1 MFDTNFRIADI
12 AATTM
17 TSRHASQCHETIIV
31 QTSWTLFQKASRR
44 GWMRRAWAAIT
55 RRPRRLMTL
64 SSLGSRPYAQH
75 YGGHQTVEIR
85 KIIGSENRIGDFDD
99 RFNPLRGQSKDRWMS
114 VAGARIQGVPL
125 PPVDLIQV
133 GDRYFV
139 RDGHHRISVART
151 FGQHFIEAEVTVY
164 QMSGPLP
171 WEQAAVQPSP
181 VMQPVPLASCT
192 SQGAGSTS

>member
-1 MFDTNFRIADI
+1 MFDTNFRIADL

-17 TSRHASQCHETIIV
+17 TSQHASQGHEAIIV

-55 RRPRRLMTL
+55 RHPRRLIAL
-64 SSLGSRPYAQH
+64 SSLGSGPYAQH

-99 RFNPLRGQSKDRWMS
+99 RFNPLRSQSKDRWMS
-114 VAGARIQGVPL
+114 VAGAEIQSVPL

-151 FGQHFIEAEVTVY
+151 LGRHFVEAEITVY
-164 QMSGPLP
+164 QMAGPLP
-171 WEQAAVQPSP
+171 RGKPAAQPQSTMEP
-181 VMQPVPLASCT
+181 ASTARCM
-192 SQGAGSTS
+192 SQVAGGMS

>member
-1 MFDTNFRIADI
+1 MFDTNFRIADL

-17 TSRHASQCHETIIV
+17 TRHQASQCNEMIIV
-31 QTSWTLFQKASRR
+31 QTSWALFQKASRR

-55 RRPRRLMTL
+55 RRPRRLMIL
-64 SSLGSRPYAQH
+64 SSLGAKPYAQH

-99 RFNPLRGQSKDRWMS
+99 RFNPLRSQSKDRWMS
-114 VAGARIQGVPL
+114 VAGAQIQGVPL

-171 WEQAAVQPSP
+171 WETGCSPAVACDTANAPGKLH
-181 VMQPVPLASCT
+181 V
-192 SQGAGSTS
+192 AGGR

>member
-1 MFDTNFRIADI
+1 MFDTSFRIADI
-12 AATTM
+12 AAITM
-17 TSRHASQCHETIIV
+17 TSCHGSQCHGAIII

-55 RRPRRLMTL
+55 RHPHRLLTL
-64 SSLGSRPYAQH
+64 SSLGSRPFTQH
-75 YGGHQTVEIR
+75 YGGGQTVEIS

-99 RFNPLRGQSKDRWMS
+99 QFHPLRSQSKDRWMS

-151 FGQHFIEAEVTVY
+151 LGQHFIEAEVTVY
-164 QMSGPLP
+164 QMSGLLP
-171 WEQAAVQPSP
+171 WELAAVQPPP
-181 VMQPVPLASCT
+181 VIQPAPLASFT
-192 SQGAGSTS
+192 SQGVGSMS

>member
-1 MFDTNFRIADI
+1 MFDTNFRFADM

-17 TSRHASQCHETIIV
+17 TSRHTSQCHEAIIV
-31 QTSWTLFQKASRR
+31 QTSWTLFQKASRQ

-55 RRPRRLMTL
+55 RHPHCLLTL

-75 YGGHQTVEIR
+75 YGGRQTVEIG

-99 RFNPLRGQSKDRWMS
+99 QFHPLRSQSKDRWMS
-114 VAGARIQGVPL
+114 VAGARIQDVPL

-151 FGQHFIEAEVTVY
+151 LGQHFVEAEVTVY

-171 WEQAAVQPSP
+171 WEKPAVQPSP
-181 VMQPVPLASCT
+181 VIQPMPLASYT
-192 SQGAGSTS
+192 SQEAGSTS

>member
-17 TSRHASQCHETIIV
+17 TSRHASQGHEAIIV

-44 GWMRRAWAAIT
+44 GWLRRAWAAIT
-55 RRPRRLMTL
+55 RRPRRLMIL
-64 SSLGSRPYAQH
+64 SSLGAKPYAQH

-85 KIIGSENRIGDFDD
+85 KIIGSENRSGDFDD
-99 RFNPLRGQSKDRWMS
+99 RFNPLRVQSKDRWMS
-114 VAGARIQGVPL
+114 VAGAQIQGVPL
-125 PPVDLIQV
+125 PAVDLIQV

-151 FGQHFIEAEVTVY
+151 LGRHFIEAEVTVY

-171 WEQAAVQPSP
+171 WELAAVQPLP
-181 VMQPVPLASCT
+181 GASQYPRQVT
-192 SQGAGSTS
+192 RRRG

>member
-1 MFDTNFRIADI
+1 MFDTNFRFADM

-17 TSRHASQCHETIIV
+17 ASRHASQCHEAIIV
-31 QTSWTLFQKASRR
+31 QTSWTLFQKASRQ

-55 RRPRRLMTL
+55 RHPHCLLTL

-75 YGGHQTVEIR
+75 YGGRQTVEIG

-99 RFNPLRGQSKDRWMS
+99 QFHPLRSQSKDRWMS
-114 VAGARIQGVPL
+114 VAGAQIQDVPL

-151 FGQHFIEAEVTVY
+151 LGQHFVEAEVTVY

-171 WEQAAVQPSP
+171 WEKPAVQPSP
-181 VMQPVPLASCT
+181 VIQPMPLASYT
-192 SQGAGSTS
+192 SQEAGSTS

>member
-1 MFDTNFRIADI
+1 
-12 AATTM
+12 M
-17 TSRHASQCHETIIV
+17 TSRHASQCHEEIIV

-55 RRPRRLMTL
+55 RQPRRLMAL
-64 SSLGSRPYAQH
+64 SSLGSAPYTQH

-85 KIIGSENRIGDFDD
+85 KIIGSENRIVDFDD

-125 PPVDLIQV
+125 PPVNLIQV

-171 WEQAAVQPSP
+171 WELAAVQPLP
-181 VMQPVPLASCT
+181 VIQPAPLASHT
-192 SQGAGSTS
+192 SQGAGSMA

>member
-1 MFDTNFRIADI
+1 MFDTNFRFADM

-17 TSRHASQCHETIIV
+17 TSRHTAQCHEAIIV
-31 QTSWTLFQKASRR
+31 QTSWTLFQKASRQ

-55 RRPRRLMTL
+55 RHPYRLLTL

-75 YGGHQTVEIR
+75 YGGRQTVEIG

-99 RFNPLRGQSKDRWMS
+99 KFHPLRSQSKDRWMS
-114 VAGARIQGVPL
+114 VAGARIQDVPL

-151 FGQHFIEAEVTVY
+151 FGQHFIEAETTVY
-164 QMSGPLP
+164 EMAGPLP
-171 WEQAAVQPSP
+171 WEKPVASP
-181 VMQPVPLASCT
+181 RLAMEPALGSCCA
-192 SQGAGSTS
+192 SQVAGGMS